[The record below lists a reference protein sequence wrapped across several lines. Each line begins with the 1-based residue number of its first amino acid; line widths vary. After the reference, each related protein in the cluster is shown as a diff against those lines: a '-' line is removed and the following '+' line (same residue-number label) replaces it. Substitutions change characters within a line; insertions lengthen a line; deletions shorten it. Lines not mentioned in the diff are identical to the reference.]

1 MHTGLRDFMA
11 ADEQSKY
18 QAFYTQDNA
27 DRLRSYDKLP
37 ADLKQSLP
45 QMSPS
50 QFAHQTCAVVGNS
63 GTLTF
68 SGLGRHIDS
77 HEIVLRLNQGPTH
90 TKDVSYVTDV
100 GNRTDYRLL
109 NKKWTQVSAP
119 SARAG
124 AKD

>member
-1 MHTGLRDFMA
+1 MRGA
-11 ADEQSKY
+11 
-18 QAFYTQDNA
+18 
-27 DRLRSYDKLP
+27 LP
-37 ADLKQSLP
+37 AECPLSRRGQKEYG
-45 QMSPS
+45 
-50 QFAHQTCAVVGNS
+50 TCAVVGNS

-124 AKD
+124 AED